1 MLKPL
6 LRIIPQLSGNVKISS
21 ILTDIKEVS
30 NNIFE
35 SEIRYATLQP
45 LSSVLYQ
52 KNISADLLN
61 STYAFDLKKYY
72 EYYNDIFFESM
83 FEFTKKDMAIVDK
96 TIDQYFRNTD
106 FEFGVKRISTSKSG
120 KQYAF
125 FAPIYIDSINSIPYQ
140 FVIELKFSNSR
151 YTLNKELRINIGKDS
166 NRNYINKYISKY
178 VREID
183 TDVVYMDNLDKTVS
197 YYGIDLL
204 HGGFSKK
211 TDSTL
216 SSLFNIQ
223 MPIQMFDQSIMNG
236 FSRNIICMKQILPLT
251 YLFDTTDVLSE
262 QESQKFKYCDIQISG
277 YYINS
282 EGTKIDFYD
291 FDFDYDIHTENII
304 SMNPNNGLLAYYNG
318 YVSNIMDVGFPSFN
332 DRYLTKW
339 MFSNKTNAEYCR
351 WKLKYSS
358 DEYPYITN
366 MSWAFSKNQ
375 NSNYKYKEFPASF
388 LPQSGYAK
396 VNDDLKYDL
405 IFPFSDNKLYYDEI
419 NTRSA
424 IKYKNIMNSYC
435 LNWFDVL
442 HNVDLIDGNIDI
454 NKIKWSDVD
463 KGYTY
468 FNSVLYNLNSL
479 YNKMSNNKTKIDKFA
494 FLVYPDTTNINNSD
508 YITQNIK
515 FVTYT
520 IDKTNKDNCS
530 ILEDTDKGLFNVE
543 GTYNASISTQKTYEK
558 AETGFSGRKYVDA
571 KDLGID
577 YYKTNK
583 LYRRSDISQIEAL
596 SKITNY
602 TPLTNYDTF
611 KKFFGN
617 IINVN
622 NIDDDILRVILYSI
636 RTNIDS
642 DIKEEQ
648 DLLPEIFKSSVGYEL
663 FERLPIYKA
672 TSYIEQNTQSIENT
686 IGKYIKDGLNLY
698 YTNIDDIET
707 FIKADESTKIDSK
720 NADSIYG
727 ITMYN
732 KDFFIDKYYFTN
744 EKNIGISKQIMEP
757 FCFNSDGV
765 YKYKDIDIVDSNTYI
780 LFNKVIDF
788 VKYVADTMYNILDTA
803 ERENGMYT
811 HYAYN
816 PIYAYNG
823 NIVMKN
829 TITKT
834 DSNFGVSSDDRV
846 ISTGK
851 IDNNV
856 LYVHPH
862 NIKKILETVDN
873 TINVDALDKTKLY
886 GKILNID
893 HLKAAIKYNKTD
905 NPTKQSVFYIANKIA
920 IYSKNNG
927 VLQCKMRYTPLTSI
941 IKGATDLD
949 DIKQAI
955 DDDKLKYDNT
965 SGMFYLS
972 TDSENNQ
979 FIIVEENDFIK
990 INSDIWKKINTDN
1003 LDINGDGIKDKYF
1016 DMFIYRPMIDTE
1028 YDQKFSSV
1036 NPTIWYNTV
1045 ETENDVVLWNNEI
1058 LEQLDSMLYHCFDS
1072 AYVQNREETVFY
1084 KNYSLNNIME
1094 VKLFDS
1100 IESTVERETY
1110 YRYNCDNSV
1119 LFFYVDDSMKLPSNA
1134 TIYKE
1139 AFGNSDVEYYIQ
1151 PNSDDKFKIY
1161 NLNVI
1166 EDNGITYGFYILKV
1180 KMNNTS
1186 AMFNIRG
1193 FLDATPNNNTTDID
1207 QISLLKYITVINGID
1222 ITENPE
1228 YIQDIF
1234 KQLCPF
1240 LFINL
1245 LPFMSQLDTVMSPTS
1260 FNLTTV
1266 YHSLQN
1272 SNLSSKERI
1281 LKYNKQTIVSAKKQI
1296 LQRYTNAITP
1306 YIKPVTTVHNQYM
1319 LKYKQINKTLLDT
1332 GKYPSLGDYALLPHD
1347 ININNYRGSNIY
1359 GYSNNL
1365 ETSYNTPIAEYNKY
1379 EYKHYNCSK
1388 MINLEKYFEIELNE
1402 ILPYSKLIEKESE
1415 EETINIFKTYITRFI
1430 NIQEEDEI
1438 LFLFKKYKVNYDTS
1452 VISVTLD
1459 GSEKTYKLKYKFTL
1473 L

>member
-106 FEFGVKRISTSKSG
+106 FEFGVKRISTLKSG
-120 KQYAF
+120 KQFAF

-140 FVIELKFSNSR
+140 FVIELKFSNNR

-251 YLFDTTDVLSE
+251 YLFDATDVLTE
-262 QESQKFKYCDIQISG
+262 EESQKFKYCDIQISG
-277 YYINS
+277 YYINT

-304 SMNPNNGLLAYYNG
+304 SMNPNNGALAYYNG
-318 YVSNIMDVGFPSFN
+318 YVLNIMDVGFPSFN
-332 DRYLTKW
+332 DRYLTNW

-375 NSNYKYKEFPASF
+375 NSNYKYKEFPTSF

-405 IFPFSDNKLYYDEI
+405 IFPLSDNKLYYDAI

-442 HNVDLIDGNIDI
+442 HNNDFINGNI
-454 NKIKWSDVD
+454 NVNNIKWADVD
-463 KGYTY
+463 NGYTY

-479 YNKMSNNKTKIDKFA
+479 YNKIPNNKTKIDKFA
-494 FLVYPDTTNINNSD
+494 FLVYPDTTDINDSD
-508 YITQNIK
+508 FINQNIK

-530 ILEDTDKGLFNVE
+530 ILEDTNNGLFNIE
-543 GTYNASISTQKTYEK
+543 GTYNASITTQKTYEK
-558 AETGFSGRKYVDA
+558 AEMGFSGRKYVDA

-577 YYKTNK
+577 YYRTNR
-583 LYRRSDISQIEAL
+583 LYRRSDVSQIEEL
-596 SKITNY
+596 SKISNY
-602 TPLTNYDTF
+602 TPLTDYYTF
-611 KKFFGN
+611 KKNFINIMN
-617 IINVN
+617 IIYIPNVDDNILQVIYFYIIN
-622 NIDDDILRVILYSI
+622 NQDDVNKDC
-636 RTNIDS
+636 
-642 DIKEEQ
+642 
-648 DLLPEIFKSSVGYEL
+648 LPKIFKPTLGYEL
-663 FERLPIYKA
+663 YERLPIYNA
-672 TSYIEQNTQSIENT
+672 NTYIDPNNQSIENT

-698 YTNIDDIET
+698 YTNIEDIET

-720 NADSIYG
+720 NSDLIYG
-727 ITMYN
+727 ITMFN
-732 KDFFIDKYYFTN
+732 KDFFIDKYYFKNETN
-744 EKNIGISKQIMEP
+744 LSVGKEIMKD
-757 FCFNSDGV
+757 FCVNSDGV
-765 YKYKDIDIVDSNTYI
+765 FKYEDIDIVNSNTSI
-780 LFNKVIDF
+780 LFNNV
-788 VKYVADTMYNILDTA
+788 VKFIKQIGDVFYLYFDIIW
-803 ERENGMYT
+803 EGKQI
-811 HYAYN
+811 YAYN
-816 PIYAYNG
+816 PMYAYNG

-834 DSNFGVSSDDRV
+834 DSNFGISSDDRV

-862 NIKKILETVDN
+862 NIEKILETVDN
-873 TINVDALDKTKLY
+873 TINVDTLDKAKLY

-905 NPTKQSVFYIANKIA
+905 NDTKQSVFYIANKIA
-920 IYSKNNG
+920 IYSKDNG
-927 VLQCKMRYTPLTSI
+927 VLQFKMKYTPLINI
-941 IKGATDLD
+941 IEGASDLD

-972 TDSENNQ
+972 TDSENK

-1003 LDINGDGIKDKYF
+1003 LDINDDGIKDKYF

-1028 YDQKFSSV
+1028 YDQKFSSI

-1045 ETENDVVLWNNEI
+1045 ETENDVILENNEI
-1058 LEQLDSMLYHCFDS
+1058 LVQLDSMLYHCFDS
-1072 AYVQNREETVFY
+1072 AFVQNKEEAVFY
-1084 KNYSLNNIME
+1084 KNYSLNNITE

-1119 LFFYVDDSMKLPSNA
+1119 LFFYIDDSTELPSNA

-1139 AFGNSDVEYYIQ
+1139 AFGNSAGEYYIQ

-1222 ITENPE
+1222 ITQNPG

-1245 LPFMSQLDTVMSPTS
+1245 LSFMSQLDTVMSPTS

-1332 GKYPSLGDYALLPHD
+1332 GKYPSLGDYTLLPYD
-1347 ININNYRGSNIY
+1347 INITNYRGSNIY
-1359 GYSNNL
+1359 EYSNNL

-1415 EETINIFKTYITRFI
+1415 EETINIFKSYITRFI
-1430 NIQEEDEI
+1430 NIQENDEI